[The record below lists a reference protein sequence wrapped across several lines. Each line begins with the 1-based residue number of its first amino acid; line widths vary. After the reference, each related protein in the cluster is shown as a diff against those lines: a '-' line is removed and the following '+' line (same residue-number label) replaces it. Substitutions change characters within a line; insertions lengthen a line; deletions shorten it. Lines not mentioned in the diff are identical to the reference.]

1 MLLGTLEFHKGKKY
15 VKIQIKIIF
24 NKQLAHELA
33 IATKTKLILR
43 WYVKKFVSLL
53 ILSKEE
59 YKSQIASQDQYN

>member
-1 MLLGTLEFHKGKKY
+1 M
-15 VKIQIKIIF
+15 IF

-43 WYVKKFVSLL
+43 WYVKKFVSMF

-59 YKSQIASQDQYN
+59 YKSQIASQDQLVKIRP